1 MKAKVNLLPA
11 KELYSIIEGNL
22 ESIIQDIYP
31 LEYNKQKEAIKH
43 IAEQISSNDS
53 IQTKDNYPE
62 IDEEITEINQL
73 LAEQKKRQ
81 AFNQEEQKKIC
92 KQTAELIESE
102 ILENIGSSTELEKK
116 YLDKLNQIT
125 SIEEKKALINE
136 YKTSLQDLNKQNFQN
151 LQKQQ
156 SNLRGRKEVT
166 NVEEHKLVKEGIVTK
181 EEIEPYLSNYDLLCT
196 LAEHSHM
203 TDDGVS
209 LVKKLFEAA
218 RNFYPDKPLQ
228 GLKDLMDIPDE
239 KSVDLLKDNILKLL
253 SDKQISFIDI
263 NYIESRE
270 LYKINKIDIK
280 SNFKLIE
287 CVIAGICPLT
297 LRKLIELGKIDNF
310 DKKELELIAAFFEK
324 DTKNLS
330 NYQGIKISNELSKI
344 LLGLH
349 ESQDSTIY
357 ELIEF
362 ILDDLIQFIN
372 VTELGKEIF
381 PIATFFDKNDIIR
394 TLMEEKIDFYSRSVD
409 NKVIVNFD
417 EDIFRYLIN
426 LEEFDINAEDKNGN
440 TLLHEAIDQGKAEVV
455 KFLTSYKNLEV
466 NTKDL
471 GGNSPLHLAIKSNNP
486 EIVEMLLSCENI
498 NVNEKDKYGDTT
510 LHKAIRSYNHKII
523 EMLLL
528 REEIDVNEKDNQ
540 GKTPLHGAVKSNR
553 PEIVKMLLLR
563 KETDVNEKDNQGKTP
578 LHKAV
583 DNDKPE
589 IVKVL
594 LSSEDI
600 KINELNK
607 GKETA
612 LLIAFSNEK
621 TNIVKMLLSHKNM
634 DTKQKEI
641 FSFLEISREDEAKT
655 PINDGVS
662 ILGASEAE
670 SYGESLHNKDASSYS
685 L

>member
-1 MKAKVNLLPA
+1 MIKNGFLKNIEQNTKLEPTI
-11 KELYSIIEGNL
+11 EL
-22 ESIIQDIYP
+22 
-31 LEYNKQKEAIKH
+31 K
-43 IAEQISSNDS
+43 
-53 IQTKDNYPE
+53 
-62 IDEEITEINQL
+62 
-73 LAEQKKRQ
+73 
-81 AFNQEEQKKIC
+81 
-92 KQTAELIESE
+92 
-102 ILENIGSSTELEKK
+102 KK
-116 YLDKLNQIT
+116 YLDKLNQAT
-125 SIEEKKALINE
+125 SSDEKKIIIDQHKLEIKAF
-136 YKTSLQDLNKQNFQN
+136 NKQIAQDFQK
-151 LQKQQ
+151 KQED
-156 SNLRGRKEVT
+156 LRDNREIT

-181 EEIEPYLSNYDLLCT
+181 EEIEPYLSNYDFLCT

-203 TDDGVS
+203 TDDDGVS

-239 KSVDLLKDNILKLL
+239 KSVDLLKDTILKLL

-270 LYKINKIDIK
+270 LYKINEIDIK

-330 NYQGIKISNELSKI
+330 NYQGINISNELSKI
-344 LLGLH
+344 LLELP

-381 PIATFFDKNDIIR
+381 SIATFFDKNDIIR

-440 TLLHEAIDQGKAEVV
+440 TLLHEAIDQEKSEVV

-471 GGNSPLHLAIKSNNP
+471 GGNSPLHLAIKSDNP
-486 EIVEMLLSCENI
+486 EIVEMLLSCESI

-510 LHKAIRSYNHKII
+510 LHKATRSYNHKII

-528 REEIDVNEKDNQ
+528 REEIDVNEKNNQ
-540 GKTPLHGAVKSNR
+540 GETPLHGAVKSNR
-553 PEIVKMLLLR
+553 PEIVKMPLLR
-563 KETDVNEKDNQGKTP
+563 KETDVNEKDNQGRTP

-589 IVKVL
+589 IVKVI
-594 LSSEDI
+594 LSREDI

-670 SYGESLHNKDASSYS
+670 SYGKSLHNKDASSYS

>member
-1 MKAKVNLLPA
+1 MEAKVNLLPA

-31 LEYNKQKEAIKH
+31 LEYDKQKEAIKH

-116 YLDKLNQIT
+116 YLNKLNQIT

-203 TDDGVS
+203 TDDDGVS

-270 LYKINKIDIK
+270 LYKINEIDIK

-440 TLLHEAIDQGKAEVV
+440 TLLHAAIDQGKSEVV

-486 EIVEMLLSCENI
+486 EIVEMLLSYENI

-540 GKTPLHGAVKSNR
+540 GKTPLH
-553 PEIVKMLLLR
+553 
-563 KETDVNEKDNQGKTP
+563 
-578 LHKAV
+578 KAV

-594 LSSEDI
+594 LSREDI

-621 TNIVKMLLSHKNM
+621 INIVKMLLSHKNM

-670 SYGESLHNKDASSYS
+670 SYGESLHNKDSSSYS